1 MSLDMFSLKG
11 RVAFVTGASR
21 GLGLAMAEA
30 LGGAGAS
37 VVINSRDAKQ
47 LESAVAGLKA
57 KGIKAAYKAFDV
69 GDEAACKNAVAEIV
83 AEQGSLD
90 ILINN
95 AGMNL
100 RHKLTEFPTEDF
112 DAVIHVHLRAAFILS
127 RECLKHMVPRKWG
140 RIINTVSATVRLGR
154 ATVSAYTAAKTG
166 LDGLT
171 RQMAIEF
178 ATTGVTVNAIAP
190 GYFETELNAPLLAN
204 AEFVAMVNKRTPM
217 ARWAKPEELGGAT
230 LFLASNAG
238 SFVTGHTLYVDGG
251 LTVAL

>member
-1 MSLDMFSLKG
+1 MSLEMFSLKG
-11 RVAFVTGASR
+11 RVAFVTGGSR

-30 LGGAGAS
+30 LGSAGAA
-37 VVINSRDAKQ
+37 VVLNARDARQ
-47 LESAVAGLKA
+47 LEQATAGLRA
-57 KGIKAAYKAFDV
+57 KGIDASWKAFDV
-69 GDEAACKNAVAEIV
+69 ASEQSCREAVAGIV
-83 AEQGSLD
+83 AERGSLD
-90 ILINN
+90 ILVNN

-100 RHKLTEFPTEDF
+100 RHKLGEFPTDDF
-112 DAVIHVHLRAAFILS
+112 DAVISVHLRAAFVLS
-127 RECLKHMVPRKWG
+127 REASAHMVRRGWG

-171 RQMAIEF
+171 RQMGIEL

-190 GYFETELNAPLLAN
+190 GYFETEMNAPLLAN

-217 ARWAKPEELGGAT
+217 GRWAKPEELAGAT
-230 LFLASNAG
+230 IFLASNAG
-238 SFVTGHTLYVDGG
+238 SYVTGHTVYVDGG

>member
-30 LGGAGAS
+30 LGSAGAH

-47 LESAVAGLKA
+47 LETAVAGLKA
-57 KGIKAAYKAFDV
+57 KGIKASYKAFDV
-69 GDEAACKNAVAEIV
+69 SSEAACKKAVAEIV
-83 AEQGSLD
+83 AEQGSVD

-112 DAVIHVHLRAAFILS
+112 EAVINVHLRAAFILS

>member
-11 RVAFVTGASR
+11 RVAFLTGASR

-30 LGGAGAS
+30 LGKAGAT
-37 VVINSRDAKQ
+37 VVINARDDKQ
-47 LESAVAGLKA
+47 LATAVDGLKRQ
-57 KGIKAAYKAFDV
+57 GIKAAYKAFDV
-69 GDEAACKNAVAEIV
+69 SSEAACKKAVAEIV

-90 ILINN
+90 ILVNN
-95 AGMNL
+95 AGMNH
-100 RHKLTEFPTEDF
+100 RHKLSEFPTADF
-112 DAVIHVHLRAAFILS
+112 DAVIAVHLRAAFILS
-127 RECLKHMVPRKWG
+127 REALAHMVPRKWG

-171 RQMAIEF
+171 RQMGIEF

-204 AEFVAMVNKRTPM
+204 PEFVAMVNKRTPM
-217 ARWAKPEELGGAT
+217 ARWAKPAELGGAAV
-230 LFLASNAG
+230 FLASDAA
-238 SFVTGHTLYVDGG
+238 SYVTGHTLYVDGG

>member
-11 RVAFVTGASR
+11 RVALVTGASR

-37 VVINSRDAKQ
+37 VVINARDAKQ
-47 LESAVAGLKA
+47 LEAAVAKLAA
-57 KGIKAAYKAFDV
+57 KGIKAGYKAFDV
-69 GDEAACKNAVAEIV
+69 GDEAACRKAVAEIV

-100 RHKLTEFPTEDF
+100 RHKLSEFPTADF
-112 DAVIHVHLRAAFILS
+112 DAVIGVHLRAAFILS
-127 RECLKHMVPRKWG
+127 REALAHMVPRKWG

-154 ATVSAYTAAKTG
+154 ATVSAYTAAKSG

-178 ATTGVTVNAIAP
+178 AQTGVTVNAIAP
-190 GYFETELNAPLLAN
+190 GYFETEMNAPLLAN
-204 AEFVAMVNKRTPM
+204 AEFVSMVNKRTPM
-217 ARWAKPEELGGAT
+217 GRWAKPEELAGAT

-238 SFVTGHTLYVDGG
+238 SYVTGHTVYVDGG